1 MNTGQI
7 DWNRIFLNGDPFD
20 IIPPMDPEQVIWV
33 GMPKLKERFNEIFEI
48 AISSASTQIVLN
60 QGPYGGGKTHAS
72 LYFGC
77 EKNLPSISPSGSRI
91 YTIPIHIPRDS
102 GNPDQGFYTELLD
115 RLGMTHVREIIRG
128 AVSNLLESE
137 ALQSLHKVLGSE
149 ELARAFWLFG
159 TEDASEKQAL
169 LRAYFLEGSTRTDLK
184 KLGIARNITKAQDRF
199 RVLAGVLQ
207 CLIGLDP
214 SRDLSRHLR
223 VCLWIDEMED
233 MIYFTSSQFRTLT
246 QGLRDI
252 VDRLPNFF
260 TLFLNMSLAEPE
272 EDKDIELLLG
282 RAVMD
287 RVTDVIYFPELK
299 PDEAVQYVDE
309 LVNHPQY
316 RDKPLPNGLPQ
327 TYPFDEIAL
336 RMLLENLE
344 KRTPRDINKRC
355 RHAINYAFRDNQ
367 FPQAGKGIIDP
378 EYVMKIE
385 KSELDRETD

>member
-7 DWNRIFLNGDPFD
+7 DWDRIFLNGNPFD
-20 IIPPMDPEQVIWV
+20 IIPPTDPEQVIWV

-48 AISSASTQIVLN
+48 AISSDSTQVVLN

-72 LYFGC
+72 LYFRC
-77 EKNLPSISPSGSRI
+77 EKNLPSVSPSESRI

-128 AVSNLLESE
+128 AVSNLLEAE

-149 ELARAFWLFG
+149 ELARAFWLLG

-214 SRDLSRHLR
+214 SRDLSRHSR

-287 RVTDVIYFPELK
+287 RVTDVVYFPELK

-355 RHAINYAFRDNQ
+355 SKAINYAFRDNQ
-367 FPQAGKGIIDP
+367 FHQVGKGIIDP

-385 KSELDRETD
+385 KSELDQDID

>member
-1 MNTGQI
+1 MNTSQI
-7 DWNRIFLNGDPFD
+7 DWNHIFLNRNPFD
-20 IIPPMDPEQVIWV
+20 IIPPTDPEQVIWV

-72 LYFGC
+72 LYFRC
-77 EKNLPSISPSGSRI
+77 KDNLPLVSPSGSQI
-91 YTIPIHIPRDS
+91 YTIPIHIPKDS
-102 GNPDQGFYTELLD
+102 GNLDQGFYTELLD
-115 RLGMTHVREIIRG
+115 KLGMTYVREIIRG
-128 AVSNLLESE
+128 AVSNLSEVE
-137 ALQSLHKVLGSE
+137 ALKLLHKVLGSE

-159 TEDASEKQAL
+159 TENASDKQAL

-214 SRDLSRHLR
+214 SLDLSGHSR

-233 MIYFTSSQFRTLT
+233 LIYFTSSQFRTLT

-316 RDKPLPNGLPQ
+316 RDKPLPEGLPQ
-327 TYPFDEIAL
+327 TYPFDETAL
-336 RMLLENLE
+336 RMLLEDLE

-355 RHAINYAFRDNQ
+355 GDAINHAFRDNQ
-367 FPQAGKGIIDP
+367 FHQAGKGIIDP
-378 EYVMKIE
+378 EYVMKLE
-385 KSELDRETD
+385 QTELDREV

>member
-1 MNTGQI
+1 MQTSQI
-7 DWNRIFLNGDPFD
+7 DWNCIFLNRNPFD
-20 IIPPMDPEQVIWV
+20 IIPPTDPEQVIWV

-72 LYFGC
+72 LYFRC
-77 EKNLPSISPSGSRI
+77 EENLPSVSPSVSKI

-128 AVSNLLESE
+128 AVSNLSE
-137 ALQSLHKVLGSE
+137 TAALQLLHKVLGSE

-159 TEDASEKQAL
+159 TENASEKQAL

-214 SRDLSRHLR
+214 SQDLSRHSR

-233 MIYFTSSQFRTLT
+233 LIYFTSSQFRTLT

-316 RDKPLPNGLPQ
+316 RDKPLPKGLPQ
-327 TYPFDEIAL
+327 TYPFDETAL
-336 RMLLENLE
+336 RMLLEDLD

-355 RHAINYAFRDNQ
+355 RNAINYAFRDNQ
-367 FPQAGKGIIDP
+367 FRQAGKGIIDP
-378 EYVMKIE
+378 ECVMKLE
-385 KSELDRETD
+385 KTEIDREIN

>member
-1 MNTGQI
+1 MKTGQI
-7 DWNRIFLNGDPFD
+7 DWNRIFLNGNPFD
-20 IIPPMDPEQVIWV
+20 IIPPTDPEQVIWV

-72 LYFGC
+72 LYFRC
-77 EKNLPSISPSGSRI
+77 EKNLPSVSPRVSKI
-91 YTIPIHIPRDS
+91 YTIPVHIPRDS
-102 GNPDQGFYTELLD
+102 GNPDQGFYMEVLD
-115 RLGMTHVREIIRG
+115 MFGMTHVREIIRS
-128 AVSNLLESE
+128 AVSDLVEEE
-137 ALQSLHKVLGSE
+137 ALQSLHKILGSE

-159 TEDASEKQAL
+159 TEDANDKQAL

-184 KLGIARNITKAQDRF
+184 KLGLARNITKAQDRF

-214 SRDLSRHLR
+214 SLDHSRHSR
-223 VCLWIDEMED
+223 VCLWIDEIED
-233 MIYFTSSQFRTLT
+233 LIYFASSQFRTLT

-272 EDKDIELLLG
+272 EDRDIELLLG
-282 RAVMD
+282 RALMD

-299 PDEAVQYVDE
+299 SDEALQYVDE

-316 RDKPLPNGLPQ
+316 RDEPLPNGLPQ
-327 TYPFDEIAL
+327 TYPFEETAL
-336 RMLLENLE
+336 HMLFENIE

-355 RHAINYAFRDNQ
+355 LNAINFAFRANK
-367 FPQAGKGIIDP
+367 FTGPGEGIIDP
-378 EYVMKIE
+378 TFVRILE
-385 KSELDRETD
+385 KSELDREIV